1 MAILTVTIQEELVL
15 NGRNFDVSNIS
26 TFSATE
32 VIHRMVDLTTAEKS
46 IVLFASENE
55 AGTNR
60 WRYIWNE
67 ETTAWDLTDE
77 LE

>member
-32 VIHRMVDLTTAEKS
+32 VIHRMVDLTTAE
-46 IVLFASENE
+46 
-55 AGTNR
+55 
-60 WRYIWNE
+60 
-67 ETTAWDLTDE
+67 
-77 LE
+77 